1 MSAKGLTMTVVGVAV
16 AAGTYFGLETA
27 FPRDEAKALGAAQL
41 ASVDEV
47 FNGTLQEP
55 SAAPAEPA
63 ESPAEESSLPPA
75 EEPAMDDGA
84 PAQEPAAEESLPA
97 AEETQAAPATPEAI
111 EPEPESQ
118 PEPEAE
124 PAPEP
129 VAKPQ
134 PAPAQPVAP
143 SKPASTPPSRKAEK
157 LTQWWGPE
165 SATNLSVVYAG
176 SAAYTRAIVLM
187 FNGAFDDASSAA
199 KNIRV
204 TDANGKAVAGS
215 WQIGANNKRML
226 LFPVGKTGTYTVS
239 VGSGLVDRT
248 GRKLGKSLRG
258 PVRVQ

>member
-27 FPRDEAKALGAAQL
+27 FPRDKEKASGAAQL
-41 ASVDEV
+41 TSVEEV
-47 FNGTLQEP
+47 FGGTLQEP
-55 SAAPAEPA
+55 SAAPAEAA
-63 ESPAEESSLPPA
+63 EAPAEESSLPPA
-75 EEPAMDDGA
+75 EELAMDDST
-84 PAQEPAAEESLPA
+84 PAQEPAVEESLPA
-97 AEETQAAPATPEAI
+97 AEEPQPAAPAPEAI
-111 EPEPESQ
+111 EPEPQ
-118 PEPEAE
+118 PGPE

-134 PAPAQPVAP
+134 PAPAKPAAP
-143 SKPASTPPSRKAEK
+143 SKPASTASSRKAEK

-204 TDANGKAVAGS
+204 TDASGKAVSGS

-248 GRKLGKSLRG
+248 GRKLDKSLRG

>member
-27 FPRDEAKALGAAQL
+27 FPRDEEKDLGAAKL

-47 FNGTLQEP
+47 FSGTLQEP
-55 SAAPAEPA
+55 GAAPAEPA
-63 ESPAEESSLPPA
+63 EEPAAESSLPPA
-75 EEPAMDDGA
+75 EELAMDDSA
-84 PAQEPAAEESLPA
+84 PAQEPAVDESQPAVEEPEPA
-97 AEETQAAPATPEAI
+97 PEAI
-111 EPEPESQ
+111 EPEPQ
-118 PEPEAE
+118 PE

-134 PAPAQPVAP
+134 PAPAKPVAP
-143 SKPASTPPSRKAEK
+143 SKPVTAAPSRKAEK

-165 SATNLSVVYAG
+165 SAADLSVVYAG

-187 FNGAFDDASSAA
+187 FNGAFDDTSSAA

-204 TDANGKAVAGS
+204 TDASGKTVAGS

-239 VGSGLVDRT
+239 VGSGLADRT
-248 GRKLGKSLRG
+248 GRTLGKSLKG

>member
-1 MSAKGLTMTVVGVAV
+1 MSAKGLTMTVVAVAV

-27 FPRDEAKALGAAQL
+27 FPQTKGKDSGAARL
-41 ASVDEV
+41 ASVDDV
-47 FNGTLQEP
+47 FGGTLQEP
-55 SAAPAEPA
+55 AATPADQA
-63 ESPAEESSLPPA
+63 ESAA
-75 EEPAMDDGA
+75 EEPTQPAADQMAMDDSA
-84 PAQEPAAEESLPA
+84 PAPEPAADESLPSL
-97 AEETQAAPATPEAI
+97 EELETPS
-111 EPEPESQ
+111 PEPSTA
-118 PEPEAE
+118 AE

-129 VAKPQ
+129 EPEPEPAPAAKPQ
-134 PAPAQPVAP
+134 PAP
-143 SKPASTPPSRKAEK
+143 SKPASTPPARKAEK

-187 FNGAFDDASSAA
+187 FNGAFDDTGSAA

-204 TDANGKAVAGS
+204 IDASGKAVSGS

-239 VGSGLVDRT
+239 VGSALVDRT
-248 GRKLGKSLRG
+248 GRKLGKSLKG